1 MLFICDGVY
10 RIIMMKTA
18 FLFSGQGSQYVG
30 MMKDLYESFP
40 IAKRT
45 IEEADEILGFKLSEI
60 CFDGPFDELKKTKY
74 TQPALFLHSVVITKI
89 IGDKVEF
96 HAVGGH
102 SVGECAALFAA
113 GVLNFEDAL
122 RLVAFRGE
130 LMFNAG
136 EFAPGAMF
144 AVIGAEDSL
153 VEQVCQELTER
164 GNGNIVVP
172 ANYNCPGQIVV
183 SGSADYIRENIEAF
197 KKIGAKIVKELAVS
211 GAFHSPLMKPAQEK
225 FAKAIESIPFNKAKV
240 PVYVNAESIPVTDGE
255 TLKELLIRQLT
266 SPVKW
271 TQSILRMRGDGITKF
286 VEIGAGNVLQG
297 LVKRTVSDCVIMG
310 VDKAE
315 DLRFIL
321 PS

>member
-1 MLFICDGVY
+1 
-10 RIIMMKTA
+10 MKTA

-40 IAKRT
+40 IAKET
-45 IEEADEILGFKLSEI
+45 IDFADEILGFKLSEI
-60 CFDGPFDELKKTKY
+60 CFNGPFDELKKTKY
-74 TQPALFLHSVVITKI
+74 TQPALFLHSAVITNI
-89 IGDKVEF
+89 IGDKIEF
-96 HAVGGH
+96 HAVAGH

-122 RLVAFRGE
+122 RLVALRGE

-136 EFAPGAMF
+136 EFAPGTMLAI
-144 AVIGAEDSL
+144 IGAEDSL

-183 SGSADYIRENIEAF
+183 SGSADYLRENVEAF
-197 KKIGAKIVKELAVS
+197 KKIGAKVVKELTVS
-211 GAFHSPLMKPAQEK
+211 GAFHSPLMRPAQEK
-225 FAKAIESIPFNKAKV
+225 FANAIESIPFNEAKA
-240 PVYVNAESIPVTDGE
+240 PVYVNAESIPVTDGNM
-255 TLKELLIRQLT
+255 LKEFLIKQLT

-271 TQSILRMRGDGITKF
+271 TQSILRMREDGIAKF

-297 LVKRTVSDCVIMG
+297 LVKRTVSDCIIMG

-315 DLRFIL
+315 DLKSIL
-321 PS
+321 SS